1 MAAGNP
7 YNQYKKSSIQ
17 TASQGKLILMMYEG
31 AIKFITIAIEH
42 MPVKKYDV
50 VNTNIIK
57 SQDIITELMLALN
70 MEVGGEIA
78 KNLYSLYDYMNRR
91 LVESNI
97 KKNPETA
104 KEVLKMLME
113 LKEAW
118 ELVVKKTNEQQQ
130 TKYIQ
135 KTFEPPTYDKNA
147 PGGAGVNF
155 SG

>member
-1 MAAGNP
+1 MSKNP

-31 AIKFITIAIEH
+31 AIKFLNIAIEH
-42 MPVKKYDV
+42 ITLKRYDI
-50 VNTNIIK
+50 VNSNIIK
-57 SQDIITELMLALN
+57 TQDIITELMLALN
-70 MEVGGEIA
+70 LEVGGDIA

-91 LVESNI
+91 LVEANI
-97 KKNPETA
+97 KKNEEIA
-104 KEVLKMLME
+104 KEILKLLLE

-118 ELVVKKTNEQQQ
+118 DLVVKKTNETQQ

-135 KTFEPPTYDKNA
+135 KTFENSPADKNA
-147 PGGAGVNF
+147 PGSGGINF

>member
-1 MAAGNP
+1 MSKNP

-31 AIKFITIAIEH
+31 AIKFLNIAIEH
-42 MPVKKYDV
+42 IALKRYDI
-50 VNTNIIK
+50 VNSNIIK
-57 SQDIITELMLALN
+57 TQDIITELMLALN
-70 MEVGGEIA
+70 LEVGGDIA

-91 LVESNI
+91 LVEANI
-97 KKNPETA
+97 KKNEEIA
-104 KEVLKMLME
+104 KEILKLLLE

-118 ELVVKKTNEQQQ
+118 DLVVKKTNETQQ

-135 KTFEPPTYDKNA
+135 NTFENSPVDKNA
-147 PGGAGVNF
+147 PGSGGINF

>member
-1 MAAGNP
+1 MSKNP

-31 AIKFITIAIEH
+31 AIKFLNIAIEH
-42 MPVKKYDV
+42 IALKRYDI
-50 VNTNIIK
+50 VNSNIIK
-57 SQDIITELMLALN
+57 TQDIITELMLALN
-70 MEVGGEIA
+70 LEVGGDIA

-91 LVESNI
+91 LVEANI
-97 KKNPETA
+97 KKNEEIA
-104 KEVLKMLME
+104 KEILKLLLE

-118 ELVVKKTNEQQQ
+118 DLVVKKTNETQQ

-135 KTFEPPTYDKNA
+135 KTFENSPVDKNA
-147 PGGAGVNF
+147 PGSGGINF